1 MCLPIEFWLWLITI
15 ISALLMSA
23 GLSVLALAG
32 SSEHGARSLM
42 MLPLELQA
50 TSPPNF
56 LSRFLLGMLMIGFV
70 SFFGALIMLAIV
82 GPLWAAVIGGTIL
95 FIAKFSIQGWWTRNA
110 DCRPMKPVLVFSV
123 ALFGALAF
131 GVVDFFSNR

>member
-1 MCLPIEFWLWLITI
+1 VWLPIDFWLWLIVI

-23 GLSVLALAG
+23 GFSVLALAG

-56 LSRFLLGMLMIGFV
+56 LSRFLLVVLMLAFV
-70 SFFGALIMLAIV
+70 SFFGSLGMLAIV
-82 GPLWAAVIGGTIL
+82 GPLWVAVIGGAVL
-95 FIAKFSIQGWWTRNA
+95 FFAKFSIQGWWTRSV
-110 DCRPMKPVLVFSV
+110 DCRPMKPVLVFSL
-123 ALFGALAF
+123 ALVGALAL
-131 GVVDFFSNR
+131 GAVDFFSNR